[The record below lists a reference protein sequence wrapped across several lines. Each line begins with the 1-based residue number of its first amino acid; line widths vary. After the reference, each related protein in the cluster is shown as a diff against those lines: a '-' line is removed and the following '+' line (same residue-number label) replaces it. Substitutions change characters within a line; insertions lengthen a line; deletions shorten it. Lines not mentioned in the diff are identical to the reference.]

1 MTRGLLPF
9 VAAMTFMSI
18 SAAYVSIRQ
27 HTSAYV
33 SILSIRGLLPL
44 FSCDFFDA
52 HFWGFTSRCYV
63 SAYWRTYATGALKEA
78 VPAVSMAISLL
89 ESWRRFSFITN
100 GVTNWLCTCIWER
113 ERACVCVCAREG
125 ERERLS
131 FINKASMHAQAH
143 TGVGRGTQTHCWILA
158 MFCGQQNI
166 QAHKVARTHSPT
178 QDG

>member
-27 HTSAYV
+27 HTSACV
-33 SILSIRGLLPL
+33 SILSIRGLLPH

-52 HFWGFTSRCYV
+52 HFWGFTSRCCV
-63 SAYWRTYATGALKEA
+63 SAYWRTYATRALKEA

-100 GVTNWLCTCIWER
+100 GVTNWLCTCILEREPWER
-113 ERACVCVCAREG
+113 ER
-125 ERERLS
+125 ERERQKDRERARDIKLHYQS
-131 FINKASMHAQAH
+131 LVCMRRH
-143 TGVGRGTQTHCWILA
+143 
-158 MFCGQQNI
+158 I
-166 QAHKVARTHSPT
+166 QV
-178 QDG
+178 